1 MLISM
6 RYIISFAVFLYVMV
20 AVIDAV
26 LGIGISRLDVSHIFG
41 FSAALNILATYLY
54 FAYRNKRFWLLIP
67 VAVSLILS
75 VIAVILGYIDAAVTT
90 SLILKVAAIVLTVKP
105 DIIEVEVVTE
115 EKD

>member
-1 MLISM
+1 M
-6 RYIISFAVFLYVMV
+6 RYTISFAVFLYVIA

-26 LGIGISRLDVSHIFG
+26 LGIGISRLDISYIFR
-41 FSAALNILATYLY
+41 FSAALNVLVTYLY
-54 FAYRNKRFWLLIP
+54 FVDRSRRFRLLIL

-75 VIAVILGYIDAAVTT
+75 VIAVILGYIDAAVT
-90 SLILKVAAIVLTVKP
+90 SSMILKAAAIVLTVKP

>member
-1 MLISM
+1 M
-6 RYIISFAVFLYVMV
+6 RYTISFAVFLYVIV
-20 AVIDAV
+20 AVIDAA
-26 LGIGISRLDVSHIFG
+26 LGIGISRLDVSYIFRS
-41 FSAALNILATYLY
+41 SAALNILATYLY
-54 FAYRNKRFWLLIP
+54 FVYRNKRFMLLIP

-75 VIAVILGYIDAAVTT
+75 VTAVILGYIDAAVTS

>member
-1 MLISM
+1 M
-6 RYIISFAVFLYVMV
+6 RYTISFAVFLYAIV

-26 LGIGISRLDVSHIFG
+26 LGIGISRLDVSYIFR
-41 FSAALNILATYLY
+41 FSSALNILATYLY
-54 FAYRNKRFWLLIP
+54 FVDKGKRFRLLIP

-75 VIAVILGYIDAAVTT
+75 VIAVILGYIDAAATS